1 MLNQMVLVLPT
12 GMLVIE
18 RYKYRFEGSQP
29 VIFCMLPTPKK
40 VNLVFSFTY
49 VNTVEIEIED
59 IEGM

>member
-1 MLNQMVLVLPT
+1 MKYLNQAA
-12 GMLVIE
+12 
-18 RYKYRFEGSQP
+18 KYFFRNSDEDKL
-29 VIFCMLPTPKK
+29 IFCMLPTPKK